1 MPPATDA
8 LRELERA
15 WTRGETRGDTGTL
28 GALTT
33 PDFRLV
39 ARAGVIRTKRRGQC
53 SSGSGC
59 PRRRTSSARRARDSS
74 PPQERVCVAV
84 SIPRQRL
91 RASVGRACLEKTAL
105 GPAASVTT
113 GLAMS
118 SAARESLVGKP
129 ERPYHVRTRMN
140 P

>member
-1 MPPATDA
+1 MRQSTDA

-15 WTRGETRGDTGTL
+15 WTRGDTGTL

-39 ARAGVIRTKRRGQC
+39 APAGVIRTKRRGQC

-59 PRRRTSSARRARDSS
+59 PRRRTSSARRARDAS
-74 PPQERVCVAV
+74 PRRQRVCVAV
-84 SIPRQRL
+84 SIPRRRL

-118 SAARESLVGKP
+118 SAARESLVENP
-129 ERPYHVRTRMN
+129 ERPYQVRTRMN